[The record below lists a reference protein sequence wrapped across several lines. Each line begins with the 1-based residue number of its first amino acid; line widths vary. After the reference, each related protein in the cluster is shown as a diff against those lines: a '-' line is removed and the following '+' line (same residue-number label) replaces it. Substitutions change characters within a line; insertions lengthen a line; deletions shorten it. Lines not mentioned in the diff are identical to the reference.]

1 MLPDQTREQ
10 MSDLA
15 LHAMIQAWEDQER
28 SPKIQALGFDE
39 RLAMLVDA
47 EWLLRQGKRL
57 SRRLKEA
64 KLRYSEACL
73 EDLQAS
79 AARGMDKAV
88 VKKLASCAF
97 LENHLNILI
106 TGATGT
112 GKSYLACAIA
122 QHVCR
127 QGYRATYRRASRL
140 YDELRIARAD
150 GTYPRLLARLAR
162 LDLLVIDDFG
172 LAEATD
178 FDAQALLDVLEDRYA
193 RRSTIVT
200 SQLAIKD
207 WHGYLPEPT
216 VADAICDRIVHNA
229 YRFQLK
235 GPSRRKQETKSTR
248 KRKSN

>member
-1 MLPDQTREQ
+1 MLKEQTREQ

-15 LHAMIQAWEDQER
+15 LHAMIQAWEEQER
-28 SPKIQALGFDE
+28 SPKIQGLGFDE

-47 EWLLRQGKRL
+47 EWLQRQSKRL

-73 EDLQAS
+73 EDLEAS
-79 AARGMDKAV
+79 AARGMDKAL

-112 GKSYLACAIA
+112 GKSYLACAIT

-172 LAEATD
+172 LADATD
-178 FDAQALLDVLEDRYA
+178 FDAQALLDVLEDRYD

-229 YRFQLK
+229 YRFPLK
-235 GPSRRKQETKSTR
+235 GPSRRKQEAKSTR